1 MKNGNKNSSKKAKI
15 VVSVVVMIIAI
26 CFIPIIIIAARY
38 NSTSYINEKPVE
50 RPDGYV
56 LPEYPDVIL
65 DTEYTDEDIET
76 GFSIVDKSE
85 AGDGLDD
92 LETEVTILDTDVDVT
107 SEDTENVFSVV
118 NDNKNTSGS
127 SIDKTEVKTSKPSN
141 KGSTGVS
148 NSFGTSSNAVSVY
161 SKKYPIYSVEQRDS
175 DILNILVL
183 GTDTRDVTIERGR
196 SDTMIVVSYNKKT
209 AEVKLVSFLRDS
221 LVPIA
226 DHDWNRLNTAYAFG
240 GAGLAVN
247 TINELFGLD
256 IQYFVAVDFTG
267 AKSFIDK
274 VGGVDVTLTQKEA
287 EYLSKAAHTE
297 IKSGVVHMNSRIAM
311 LHMRNRFTDNDFG
324 RTRRQR
330 DIIVAVMKKLI
341 SEKSIS
347 EITELIDYAMT
358 IVKTN
363 IPVTMLASLATSV
376 VSNISNLT
384 FESQQVPYTDS
395 FKFAWYN
402 RMAIIS
408 FDIEEAAERVSKFI
422 WND

>member
-1 MKNGNKNSSKKAKI
+1 MKSGNKNSRGKLVKI
-15 VVSVVVMIIAI
+15 IISAAIMLMIV
-26 CFIPIIIIAARY
+26 CFIPIIIIAVRY
-38 NSTSYINEKPVE
+38 SSTTYINEKPVE
-50 RPDGYV
+50 RSDSYV
-56 LPEYPDVIL
+56 LPEYPDVVI
-65 DTEYTDEDIET
+65 DTEYTDGDTET
-76 GFSIVDKSE
+76 GFIIADDSE
-85 AGDGLDD
+85 ADSSLNE
-92 LETEVTILDTDVDVT
+92 LETDVDVT
-107 SEDTENVFSVV
+107 SEDTENVFPVV
-118 NDNKNTSGS
+118 NDNKSISGS
-127 SIDKTEVKTSKPSN
+127 SVDKTEVKTSKPSTT
-141 KGSTGVS
+141 SSRGVS

-161 SKKYPIYSVEQRDS
+161 SKKYPIYSVEQKDS

-183 GTDTRDVTIERGR
+183 GTDTRDVTAECGR

-256 IQYFVAVDFTG
+256 IQYFVVVDFTG

-274 VGGVDVTLTQKEA
+274 VGGVDITLTQKEA

-297 IKSGVVHMNSRIAM
+297 INAGDVHMNSRIAM

-330 DIIVAVMKKLI
+330 DVIVAVMKKLL

-363 IPVTMLASLATSV
+363 IPVTMLVSLATSV

-384 FESQQVPYTDS
+384 FDSQQVPYTDS